1 MKKEPLQ
8 KWVKLERDGFKPFY
22 YATLKFADKPYDGV
36 ARWMHLGETD
46 AEIKT
51 TRVYAYRRNLLVI
64 PIPSD
69 IAREYIKKNHY
80 LKQIKSAEIPFGLLV
95 FRKEKYKM
103 MYTGEIPIDYNI
115 NPWVRLPKLIGTA
128 IYGTPTAQSGWN
140 SISAAITTP
149 PEVKELLRLYI
160 ADFFLC
166 AGKNSES
173 YLISKTIDLIRQNH
187 PQIKALISYAAPEQ
201 KHLGGIYRATN
212 WYYQITTPP
221 SAHQFQAYSAKTQH
235 FPGGWTHPRNLSKLK
250 IRSTE
255 IELKT
260 RFGYPVALKNCSHK
274 TKYVFL
280 VSKNNA
286 FKNKFFELQRTE
298 ITRTF
303 PSDEQM
309 ERVFSTYSKLTV
321 WWNETES
328 FVYSE
333 NQNPEKYFVHPNKL
347 NDEKHIIEKNLK
359 DIDSMLAEKECLE
372 KRINELVENIHKKDG
387 LSERLKQIDE
397 HLNMI
402 VR

>member
-1 MKKEPLQ
+1 MIKKEPLQ
-8 KWVKLERDGFKPFY
+8 KWVKFEREGFNPFY

-46 AEIKT
+46 AEIRT
-51 TRVYAYRRNLLVI
+51 TRVYANRKNLLVI

-103 MYTGEIPIDYNI
+103 MYTGEIPVDYNVNTWI
-115 NPWVRLPKLIGTA
+115 RLPKLIGTA
-128 IYGTPTAQSGWN
+128 IYGTPTAQNGWK

-149 PEVKELLRLYI
+149 SEVKELLRLYI

-173 YLISKTIDLIRQNH
+173 YFIAKTIDLIRQNY

-221 SAHQFQAYSAKTQH
+221 SAHQFQAYSAKTQD
-235 FPGGWTHPRNLSKLK
+235 FPGGWTHPRNLSKLS

-286 FKNKFFELQRTE
+286 FKTKFFELQRTE
-298 ITRTF
+298 ITKKF

-309 ERVFSTYSKLTV
+309 DRMFSAYSKLTV
-321 WWNETES
+321 WWSETES

-333 NQNPEKYFVHPNKL
+333 NQNPEKYFIHPNKL
-347 NDEKHIIEKNLK
+347 IDEKRSIEKNLK

-372 KRINELVENIHKKDG
+372 KRINELVENIQKKDG
-387 LSERLKQIDE
+387 LSERLKQINE
-397 HLNMI
+397 HLNL
-402 VR
+402 